1 MEGEEKMSRTT
12 VGIMRINE
20 ELNKISGLSG
30 IVSDKIEELEK
41 QVKIMVSDILENH
54 SEANMFDY
62 YGDGSNMLS
71 SSAKY
76 DASLR
81 IKEIEKAIRNVQK
94 DGLRVS
100 LNEGKLCVENTVRT
114 MTTDDYT
121 EPFGYSE
128 VDCFGD

>member
-1 MEGEEKMSRTT
+1 MSRTT
-12 VGIMRINE
+12 AGIMRINQ
-20 ELNKISGLSG
+20 ELDKISGLSG

-41 QVKIMVSDILENH
+41 QVKTMVSDILENH
-54 SEANMFDY
+54 SEANIFDY

-94 DGLRVS
+94 DGLRVA
-100 LNEGKLCVENTVRT
+100 LNDGKLCVENTVRT
-114 MTTDDYT
+114 MNTNDYT
-121 EPFGYSE
+121 EHFGYSE
-128 VDCFGD
+128 TDCFAD

>member
-1 MEGEEKMSRTT
+1 MSRTT
-12 VGIMRINE
+12 AGIMAINQ
-20 ELNKISGLSG
+20 ELDKISGLGG
-30 IVSDKIEELEK
+30 IVSDKIEELER
-41 QVKIMVSDILENH
+41 QVKSMVTDILENH
-54 SEANMFDY
+54 SEASMFDY

-76 DASLR
+76 DTSLR

-94 DGLRVS
+94 DGLRVA

-114 MTTDDYT
+114 MNTNDYT

-128 VDCFGD
+128 LDFFAD

>member
-1 MEGEEKMSRTT
+1 MSRTT
-12 VGIMRINE
+12 AGIMRINQ

-30 IVSDKIEELEK
+30 IVSDKIEELEV
-41 QVKIMVSDILENH
+41 QVKTMVSNILENH
-54 SEANMFDY
+54 SEASMFDY
-62 YGDGSNMLS
+62 YGDGSNVLS

-94 DGLRVS
+94 DGLRVA
-100 LNEGKLCVENTVRT
+100 LNDGKLCVENTVRT
-114 MTTDDYT
+114 MNTSDYT

-128 VDCFGD
+128 IDCFGD

>member
-1 MEGEEKMSRTT
+1 MSRTT
-12 VGIMRINE
+12 AGIMRINQ
-20 ELNKISGLSG
+20 ELDKISGLSG

-41 QVKIMVSDILENH
+41 QVKTMVSAILENH

-94 DGLRVS
+94 DGLRVA
-100 LNEGKLCVENTVRT
+100 LNDGKLCVENTVRT
-114 MTTDDYT
+114 MDTNDYM

-128 VDCFGD
+128 IDCFGD

>member
-1 MEGEEKMSRTT
+1 MSRTT
-12 VGIMRINE
+12 AGIMRINQ
-20 ELNKISGLSG
+20 ELDKISGLSG

-41 QVKIMVSDILENH
+41 QVKTIVSDILENH
-54 SEANMFDY
+54 SEANIFDY

-94 DGLRVS
+94 DGLRVA
-100 LNEGKLCVENTVRT
+100 LNDGKLCVENTVRT
-114 MTTDDYT
+114 MNTNDYT

-128 VDCFGD
+128 IDCFAD

>member
-1 MEGEEKMSRTT
+1 MSRTT
-12 VGIMRINE
+12 AGIMRINQ

-30 IVSDKIEELEK
+30 IVSDKIEELEV
-41 QVKIMVSDILENH
+41 QVKTMVSNILENH
-54 SEANMFDY
+54 SEASMFDY
-62 YGDGSNMLS
+62 YGDGSNVLS

-94 DGLRVS
+94 DGLRVA
-100 LNEGKLCVENTVRT
+100 LNDGKLCVENTVRT
-114 MTTDDYT
+114 MNTNDYT

-128 VDCFGD
+128 IDCFGD

>member
-1 MEGEEKMSRTT
+1 
-12 VGIMRINE
+12 
-20 ELNKISGLSG
+20 
-30 IVSDKIEELEK
+30 
-41 QVKIMVSDILENH
+41 MVCDILKNH
-54 SEANMFDY
+54 SEASMFDY

-71 SSAKY
+71 SSAKC

-94 DGLRVS
+94 DGLRVA

>member
-1 MEGEEKMSRTT
+1 MSRTT
-12 VGIMRINE
+12 AGIMRINQ
-20 ELNKISGLSG
+20 ELDKISGLSG

-41 QVKIMVSDILENH
+41 QVKTMVSDILENH
-54 SEANMFDY
+54 SEANIFDY

-94 DGLRVS
+94 DGLRVA
-100 LNEGKLCVENTVRT
+100 LNDGKLCVENTVRT
-114 MTTDDYT
+114 MNTNDYT

-128 VDCFGD
+128 IDCFAD